1 MTTGRV
7 DDCEEAGASYDVIT
21 GSEAYSRVAAAVVR
35 FPAVATF
42 VIVKFVGGFCEE
54 DACLKEFFFR
64 DAATTEDGFKHD
76 VVSDGNLVESVD
88 LRKYS
93 M

>member
-7 DDCEEAGASYDVIT
+7 DDCEKAGASYNVMT
-21 GSEAYSRVAAAVVR
+21 RSEAYARVATAVVR

-42 VIVKFVGGFCEE
+42 VIVKLVGGFCEE

-76 VVSDGNLVESVD
+76 VV
-88 LRKYS
+88 
-93 M
+93 

>member
-7 DDCEEAGASYDVIT
+7 DDCEKAWASHNMIT
-21 GSEAYSRVAAAVVR
+21 GSEAYARVAATVVR

-42 VIVKFVGGFCEE
+42 VIVKLVGGFCEE

-64 DAATTEDGFKHD
+64 DAATTEHGFKHD
-76 VVSDGNLVESVD
+76 VV
-88 LRKYS
+88 
-93 M
+93 